1 MKSYEATCRVS
12 SRNTPGGVRC
22 GNADNTPGTMAS
34 RLNQLTVAGINFVG
48 FSLAGE
54 ETVVG
59 LPELNVCFDVGRA
72 PREIVALDYVLLTH
86 GHMDHAAGLAY
97 YFSQRAF
104 VGAAPGTML
113 MPTALVKAAKAI
125 MAAWADMEGHPS
137 PANIVGLEPGQEY
150 TLRKGLFLRAFAVNH
165 GCPSLGFSLIELR
178 HKLKPELIGKP
189 QHELIALKN
198 NGVQIQ
204 YPLEVPLVAF
214 CGDTATGDFF
224 DLPHVRNAKVLVL
237 ECTFFE
243 PDHVRRARAG
253 FHLHAADLP
262 AILSRVDNEAI
273 LLAHLT
279 RRTSL
284 RHAKQLLG
292 KILPD
297 RTMAKIHFLM
307 DRQRKVG
314 STPSAPQ
321 LQQSTRTPNREPS
334 EK

>member
-1 MKSYEATCRVS
+1 
-12 SRNTPGGVRC
+12 
-22 GNADNTPGTMAS
+22 MAS
-34 RLNQLTVAGINFVG
+34 RLNQLTLEGIKLVG

-72 PREIVALDYVLLTH
+72 PREIVALDHVLLSH

-113 MPTALVKAAKAI
+113 MPTALVKPAKAI
-125 MAAWADMEGHPS
+125 MVGWAAMEGHPS
-137 PANIVGLEPGQEY
+137 PANIVGLEPGQDY
-150 TLRKGLFLRAFAVNH
+150 ALRKGLLVRAFAVNH

-178 HKLKPELIGKP
+178 HKLKPELLGKP
-189 QHELIALKN
+189 QHELVALKSK
-198 NGVQIQ
+198 GVQIQ

-214 CGDTATGDFF
+214 CGDTAKGDFF

-253 FHLHAADLP
+253 YHLHAADLP
-262 AILSRVDNEAI
+262 GILSRLDNKAI

-297 RTMAKIHFLM
+297 QTMGKIHFLM
-307 DRQRKVG
+307 DRQQKVG
-314 STPSAPQ
+314 STPNAPQ
-321 LQQSTRTPNREPS
+321 LQQSTSTPSREPS

>member
-1 MKSYEATCRVS
+1 
-12 SRNTPGGVRC
+12 
-22 GNADNTPGTMAS
+22 MAS
-34 RLNQLTVAGINFVG
+34 RLNPITLEGIKFVG

-72 PREIVALDYVLLTH
+72 PREIIALDHVLLSH

-125 MAAWADMEGHPS
+125 MAGWAAMEGHPS
-137 PANIVGLEPGQEY
+137 PANIVGLEPGQDY
-150 TLRKGLFLRAFAVNH
+150 TLRKGLLVRPFAVNH
-165 GCPSLGFSLIELR
+165 GCPSLGFSLIDLR
-178 HKLKPELIGKP
+178 HKLKPELLGKP
-189 QHELIALKN
+189 QHELVALKSK
-198 NGVQIQ
+198 GVEIQ

-214 CGDTATGDFF
+214 CGDTAKGDFF

-253 FHLHAADLP
+253 YHLHAADLP
-262 AILSRVDNEAI
+262 GILSRLDNDAI

-279 RRTSL
+279 RRTGL

-297 RTMAKIHFLM
+297 ETMAKIHFLM

-314 STPSAPQ
+314 SAPNAPQ
-321 LQQSTRTPNREPS
+321 RQSSTRTPNREPS

>member
-1 MKSYEATCRVS
+1 
-12 SRNTPGGVRC
+12 
-22 GNADNTPGTMAS
+22 MAS
-34 RLNQLTVAGINFVG
+34 RLNQNTVEGIKFVG

-54 ETVVG
+54 ETVIG

-72 PREIVALDYVLLTH
+72 PREIVALDHVLLSH

-104 VGAAPGTML
+104 VGATPGTML
-113 MPTALVKAAKAI
+113 MPTPLVKAAKAI
-125 MAAWADMEGHPS
+125 MVGWAAMEGHPS
-137 PANIVGLEPGQEY
+137 PANIVGLEPGQDY
-150 TLRKGLFLRAFAVNH
+150 TLRKGLLVRPFAVNH
-165 GCPSLGFSLIELR
+165 GCPSLGFSLIDVR
-178 HKLKPELIGKP
+178 HKLKPELLGKP
-189 QHELIALKN
+189 QHELVALKN
-198 NGVQIQ
+198 QGVEIQ
-204 YPLEVPLVAF
+204 YPLEVPLVTF
-214 CGDTATGDFF
+214 CGDTAKGDFL
-224 DLPHVRNAKVLVL
+224 DLPHVRQAKVLVL

-253 FHLHAADLP
+253 YHLHAADLP
-262 AILSRVDNEAI
+262 GILSRLENDAI

-284 RHAKQLLG
+284 RQAKQLLG

-297 RTMAKIHFLM
+297 EAMSKISFLM

-314 STPSAPQ
+314 STPNAPQ
-321 LQQSTRTPNREPS
+321 RQSSTSTPSREPS